1 MILAPNKRYIVPL
14 FYVLYQVSTELSDS
28 NSLVEI
34 LKVQLAEVNDL
45 KISAQTQLDEK
56 DTLIQVICAQR
67 KRNASSTSARLEA
80 RSGRW

>member
-1 MILAPNKRYIVPL
+1 MHKYKRYIVPL

-28 NSLVEI
+28 TNLVEI

-67 KRNASSTSARLEA
+67 KRNTSAISARLEA
-80 RSGRW
+80 RSDRW